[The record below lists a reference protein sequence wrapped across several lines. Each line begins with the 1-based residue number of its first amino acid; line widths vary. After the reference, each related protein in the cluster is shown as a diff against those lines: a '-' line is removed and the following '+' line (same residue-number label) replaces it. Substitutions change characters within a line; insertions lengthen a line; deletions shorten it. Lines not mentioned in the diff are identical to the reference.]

1 MSVRT
6 VRFNRR
12 EESMLK
18 TVLSCYA
25 VDFSTCVKGL
35 IMEKM
40 EDLYDIGCIKRL
52 KEKMR
57 SDYLSAK
64 DISDSYKN

>member
-12 EESMLK
+12 EENMLK
-18 TVLSCYA
+18 TVLSYYS
-25 VDFSTCVKGL
+25 VDFSTCVKEL
-35 IMEKM
+35 IIEKM
-40 EDLYDIGCIKRL
+40 EDLYDVGCIKRL
-52 KEKMR
+52 KEEKR